1 MAAVY
6 FHYPFC
12 RQACHYCNFHFS
24 TQLNHQDD
32 ILEAFEG
39 EILLRK
45 NEIPT
50 ALESVYFGGGSPS
63 LLNPESIE
71 RLLHF
76 IEKFTPINNEM
87 EVTVEV
93 NPDDVSELYLKQ
105 LRSIG
110 VNRISMGL
118 QSFSDLE
125 LRMMNRVHDAGQ
137 GIRARE
143 WTAEYFD
150 NFSVDMIYG
159 IPSSDIS
166 SWQQNLEHLLTYDPP
181 HLSCYALT
189 VEPKTVLAHRVKNEE
204 VIMLDDDT
212 VKSQYDSMVHL
223 LEQLGYENYEF
234 SNFAKEGYYSVNNSN
249 YWNGKPY
256 MGIGPAAHS
265 FDGKR
270 KRSWNVSNNIKYIK
284 SIREERLPAE
294 HETLRENEAFNE
306 YIMTSLRTSAGVSID
321 RINQSF
327 GIHYSSYL
335 EKQAEKHIIDQRLYW
350 NGDVLKVSKK
360 ARFLTD
366 GIASDLFL
374 LKN

>member
-1 MAAVY
+1 
-6 FHYPFC
+6 
-12 RQACHYCNFHFS
+12 
-24 TQLNHQDD
+24 
-32 ILEAFEG
+32 
-39 EILLRK
+39 
-45 NEIPT
+45 
-50 ALESVYFGGGSPS
+50 
-63 LLNPESIE
+63 
-71 RLLHF
+71 
-76 IEKFTPINNEM
+76 M

-93 NPDDVSELYLKQ
+93 NPDDVSGLYLKQ

-137 GIRARE
+137 GIRALE

-150 NFSVDMIYG
+150 KYSVDMIYG
-159 IPSSDIS
+159 IPSSDLS
-166 SWQQNLEHLLTYDPP
+166 SWQQNLEQLLTYDPP

-204 VIMLDDDT
+204 VIMLDDDI

-256 MGIGPAAHS
+256 IGIGPAAHS

>member
-24 TQLNHQDD
+24 TQLNYQDD
-32 ILEAFEG
+32 VLEAFEG

-137 GIRARE
+137 GIRALE

-159 IPSSDIS
+159 IPSSDLS
-166 SWQQNLEHLLTYDPP
+166 SWQQNLEQLLTYDPP

-204 VIMLDDDT
+204 VIMLDDDI

-306 YIMTSLRTSAGVSID
+306 YIMTSLRTSAGVSIN

>member
-24 TQLNHQDD
+24 TQLNYQDD
-32 ILEAFEG
+32 VLEAFEG

-137 GIRARE
+137 GIRALE

>member
-24 TQLNHQDD
+24 IQLNHQDD
-32 ILEAFEG
+32 VLEAFEG

-137 GIRARE
+137 GIRALE

-189 VEPKTVLAHRVKNEE
+189 VEPKTVLAHRVKKEE
-204 VIMLDDDT
+204 VIMLDDDI

>member
-24 TQLNHQDD
+24 TQLNYQDD
-32 ILEAFEG
+32 VLEAFEG

-137 GIRARE
+137 GIRALE

-159 IPSSDIS
+159 IPSSDLS
-166 SWQQNLEHLLTYDPP
+166 SWQQNLEQLLTYDPP

-204 VIMLDDDT
+204 VIMLDDDI

>member
-1 MAAVY
+1 MKSQMFLWTFFSAVWMLSA
-6 FHYPFC
+6 
-12 RQACHYCNFHFS
+12 QVAQKS
-24 TQLNHQDD
+24 DQLFADQSPLKLKLSYSNKDMR
-32 ILEAFEG
+32 LE
-39 EILLRK
+39 
-45 NEIPT
+45 T
-50 ALESVYFGGGSPS
+50 
-63 LLNPESIE
+63 
-71 RLLHF
+71 
-76 IEKFTPINNEM
+76 
-87 EVTVEV
+87 
-93 NPDDVSELYLKQ
+93 
-105 LRSIG
+105 
-110 VNRISMGL
+110 
-118 QSFSDLE
+118 
-125 LRMMNRVHDAGQ
+125 
-137 GIRARE
+137 
-143 WTAEYFD
+143 
-150 NFSVDMIYG
+150 
-159 IPSSDIS
+159 
-166 SWQQNLEHLLTYDPP
+166 
-181 HLSCYALT
+181 
-189 VEPKTVLAHRVKNEE
+189 
-204 VIMLDDDT
+204 DDT
-212 VKSQYDSMVHL
+212 TLIKTNLS
-223 LEQLGYENYEF
+223 
-234 SNFAKEGYYSVNNSN
+234 

-284 SIREERLPAE
+284 SIREESLPAE